1 MVAAIQAAIASLSA
15 SLPDAS
21 LRMRHGEA
29 EGDVL
34 SASSRDLSGETVTA
48 DGPQETRR
56 VVGRSCDFPSVAKG
70 SAVELAGEVRVVTS
84 ARTDPV
90 GASLTLG
97 LSAPLDD
104 MRVSYTRRGSRSFP
118 VPVLALE
125 DASVPSAYAD
135 AAAHLEGQTWTVCIV
150 ASEWPD
156 ASAPAVGDEI
166 RLCDERRGMAAD
178 VRLRV
183 ASVVADGER
192 WTLRARPR
200 GAA

>member
-56 VVGRSCDFPSVAKG
+56 VVGRCCDFPSVAKG
-70 SAVELAGEVRVVTS
+70 SAVELAGEVHVVTS

-97 LSAPLDD
+97 LSAPLDKT
-104 MRVSYTRRGSRSFP
+104 RVSYTRRGGRPFP
-118 VPVLALE
+118 MSVLALE

-135 AAAHLEGQTWTVCIV
+135 AAGPIEGQTWTVCVV
-150 ASEWPD
+150 ATEWMET
-156 ASAPAVGDEI
+156 SAPAAGDEI
-166 RLCDERRGMAAD
+166 RIFSDRLGEDI
-178 VRLRV
+178 RLRV
-183 ASVVADGER
+183 ASVVADGGW